1 MEPFYLSFT
10 LGKHFLK
17 YKEDE
22 VDQNYNIHILQML
35 YVLVID
41 SNN

>member
-1 MEPFYLSFT
+1 MEPFCFSFT
-10 LGKHFLK
+10 LGKNFLK

-22 VDQNYNIHILQML
+22 VDQNYNINIFQML